1 MADTSAGP
9 ASRSTDT
16 RKRRTSSASDGDE
29 DGPSAVFLTSP
40 VGHTTTRPSKR
51 VLRGKC
57 RSVDDY
63 EKLGRLGEGTYG
75 IVYRAKDNHSGD
87 IVAVKR
93 IKMHHEMGGMPVS
106 SLREI
111 ELLRRARGHPNIV
124 ELLDVV
130 VGRKLTAVF
139 LTMEYCEHDM
149 AALIDHMPVPFLE
162 AQVKVPS
169 PQLPVPSCTALYAL
183 TRQKVFIC

>member
-1 MADTSAGP
+1 MALCEFRGV
-9 ASRSTDT
+9 RSVSIHHSKTIAVCPLP
-16 RKRRTSSASDGDE
+16 TSSS
-29 DGPSAVFLTSP
+29 STI
-40 VGHTTTRPSKR
+40 R
-51 VLRGKC
+51 
-57 RSVDDY
+57 
-63 EKLGRLGEGTYG
+63 
-75 IVYRAKDNHSGD
+75 YRAKDNRSGD

-183 TRQKVFIC
+183 TRQKGFIC